1 MAFSYDFDFN
11 PAVAY
16 IRLLLPDTV
25 EDAAKNLPVF
35 QDAEIERLYTIQQM
49 QFQSSMFFSPPAG
62 RILPF
67 APVSLLR
74 VAALGLDIIANN
86 AAFTSLVTQLMDVKL
101 SAKDASAM
109 IAARANQYRQTDD
122 EAGAFAIIE
131 QVFTTWGFQDRFW
144 RQTQRQMG
152 GGGIA

>member
-1 MAFSYDFDFN
+1 MAFSYDFNTN

-16 IRLLLPDTV
+16 IRLLLPDTT
-25 EDAAKNLPVF
+25 EDPAKNLPIF
-35 QDAEIERLYTIQQM
+35 QDNEIERLYTVQQM

-62 RILPF
+62 RILP
-67 APVSLLR
+67 ATPVSLLR

-86 AAFTSLVTQLMDVKL
+86 AAFTSLVTQLMDIKL

-122 EAGAFAIIE
+122 EAGAFAIVE
-131 QVFTTWGFQDRFW
+131 QCFTGWGFQDRYW
-144 RQTQRQMG
+144 NQIARMQG
-152 GGGIA
+152 GGSIA